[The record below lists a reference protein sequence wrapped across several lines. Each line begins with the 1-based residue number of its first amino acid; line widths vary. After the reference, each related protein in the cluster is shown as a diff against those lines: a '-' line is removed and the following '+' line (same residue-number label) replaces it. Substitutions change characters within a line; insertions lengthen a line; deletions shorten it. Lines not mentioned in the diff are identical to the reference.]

1 MQIHPPRPQPL
12 CTTAKRPHTL
22 IASPQARIASP
33 IAGAQTLNAVP
44 NFEPTLLVAKATKG
58 GEEIDPHRLG
68 ERRGAPVVA
77 RRLAGLVPAPDDAV
91 DVVHYHFPPPPPPL
105 SSPTNA
111 ARNLRHREP
120 PRREPGLAG
129 VVCAWMPPLLRG
141 PPPGVGVDWSRV
153 WSGGG
158 GGGEAEARWSATE
171 KGRRRRNKRREKSRK
186 ERRGEAMENSG
197 LCSCDRFLRLV
208 GYGKFHFTPFSGEDV
223 ST

>member
-77 RRLAGLVPAPDDAV
+77 RRRAGLVPAPDDAV
-91 DVVHYHFPPPPPPL
+91 DVVHYHFPPPPPAL
-105 SSPTNA
+105 QSHERGSESPSPGTA
-111 ARNLRHREP
+111 ASRAGA
-120 PRREPGLAG
+120 RRRG
-129 VVCAWMPPLLRG
+129 VC
-141 PPPGVGVDWSRV
+141 VDATASTRA
-153 WSGGG
+153 STRRGGG
-158 GGGEAEARWSATE
+158 
-171 KGRRRRNKRREKSRK
+171 
-186 ERRGEAMENSG
+186 
-197 LCSCDRFLRLV
+197 LV
-208 GYGKFHFTPFSGEDV
+208 
-223 ST
+223 

>member
-77 RRLAGLVPAPDDAV
+77 RRRAGLVPAPDDAV
-91 DVVHYHFPPPPPPL
+91 DVVHYHFPPPPPPAL
-105 SSPTNA
+105 QSHERGSESPSPGTA
-111 ARNLRHREP
+111 ASRAGA
-120 PRREPGLAG
+120 RRRG
-129 VVCAWMPPLLRG
+129 VC
-141 PPPGVGVDWSRV
+141 VDAAASTRA
-153 WSGGG
+153 STRRGGG
-158 GGGEAEARWSATE
+158 
-171 KGRRRRNKRREKSRK
+171 
-186 ERRGEAMENSG
+186 
-197 LCSCDRFLRLV
+197 LV
-208 GYGKFHFTPFSGEDV
+208 
-223 ST
+223 

>member
-91 DVVHYHFPPPPPPL
+91 DVVHYHFPPPPPRKKIACMVNCL
-105 SSPTNA
+105 
-111 ARNLRHREP
+111 ARNKQNSTHQQVRRH
-120 PRREPGLAG
+120 
-129 VVCAWMPPLLRG
+129 CM
-141 PPPGVGVDWSRV
+141 
-153 WSGGG
+153 
-158 GGGEAEARWSATE
+158 
-171 KGRRRRNKRREKSRK
+171 
-186 ERRGEAMENSG
+186 
-197 LCSCDRFLRLV
+197 F
-208 GYGKFHFTPFSGEDV
+208 
-223 ST
+223 